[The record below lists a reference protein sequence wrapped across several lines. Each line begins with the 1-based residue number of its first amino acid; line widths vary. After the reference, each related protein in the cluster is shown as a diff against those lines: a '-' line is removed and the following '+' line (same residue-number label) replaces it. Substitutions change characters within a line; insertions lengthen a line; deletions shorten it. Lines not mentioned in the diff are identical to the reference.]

1 MHVPSNQPAKI
12 VGIFPSSSATPFMQK
27 EFDSVDVLEKRG
39 ALRTFPLGGG
49 RIFAY
54 PFHLPRLVEP
64 RKLGNLLLI
73 YSRLR
78 KSQFLLKSLLQHAD
92 IPVLTKHQWHDQP
105 MIPRTHLAVVPVIS
119 VKCSLLPARNVRT
132 FPFVIFRFLVKRRG
146 FVMDVPGRQN
156 LSGLY
161 CKHGLAHLHAIHID
175 RAALWD
181 SFERK
186 LMFCGN
192 GAHQSNGAPR
202 ACNSFTRRQIRQCD
216 RHVIS
221 GMKLQNLFARQF
233 RTPLHSLNYSSLRF
247 PTARSVPHCP
257 SSNAA
262 LPPGS
267 PWKCRRAW
275 SLPAPRVPPRI
286 PPPTVRLCRRGS

>member
-1 MHVPSNQPAKI
+1 
-12 VGIFPSSSATPFMQK
+12 
-27 EFDSVDVLEKRG
+27 
-39 ALRTFPLGGG
+39 
-49 RIFAY
+49 
-54 PFHLPRLVEP
+54 
-64 RKLGNLLLI
+64 
-73 YSRLR
+73 
-78 KSQFLLKSLLQHAD
+78 
-92 IPVLTKHQWHDQP
+92 
-105 MIPRTHLAVVPVIS
+105 MIPRTHLAIVPVIS

-146 FVMDVPGRQN
+146 FVMYVPGRQN

-161 CKHGLAHLHAIHID
+161 CMHGLAHLHAIHID

-186 LMFCGN
+186 LMLCGN
-192 GAHQSNGAPR
+192 GAHQSTGAPR
-202 ACNSFTRRQIRQCD
+202 ACNSFTRRQIPQCD

-233 RTPLHSLNYSSLRF
+233 RTPLHSLNYNSLRF
-247 PTARSVPHCP
+247 PTARSAPHCP

-267 PWKCRRAW
+267 SWKCRRAW
-275 SLPAPRVPPRI
+275 SLPAPRGPPRI
-286 PPPTVRLCRRGS
+286 PPPTVRLCRRGSHKSGRKQTNLPRPPCPESPDFPAPRLGKTRLRDSRSLPNHCAWPSWPFAASSPPPGTDIPSPPFQS